1 VHVKKAA
8 LTRYDIGSALIPDCS
23 HTAGPH
29 RTATFFK
36 HLFILAVLQTTM
48 RQNSGQD
55 DEVLR
60 NDIAREFLTDS
71 STPSYV

>member
-23 HTAGPH
+23 HTAEPH

-36 HLFILAVLQTTM
+36 HLFILAVLPTTT
-48 RQNSGQD
+48 RRNSGQD
-55 DEVLR
+55 AEVSR
-60 NDIAREFLTDS
+60 SGIARGFFNRQLDFF
-71 STPSYV
+71 YV